1 MPFSNLRHASG
12 VASDHRDD
20 GRPDTAALRVVGTR
34 LWQTRKS
41 RSRAL
46 VLRKIYDATIVSA
59 GEAWRIRAAR
69 LRPLESVIYADPHLV
84 HVEPGLEAGIDRAA
98 AVEMLGN
105 DTAPGLQ
112 NGRPGGSVDGSGT
125 EKAGTVTPPLTL
137 SPRTP
142 SRRPHRRAGDRAR
155 RRAVRPPSRRRCR
168 CLGPLRREAQLRDR
182 DGRVCQARRSRHR
195 PRPDHNAVPEH
206 RIVADGASLVTP
218 PSEVRTLTAD
228 RERLAAEP
236 ASGPGRTDI
245 RPAPV
250 GRGRRCDRERGSRG
264 ASPNRRSAAFAVVSG
279 GTRADIA
286 AKSE

>member
-1 MPFSNLRHASG
+1 M
-12 VASDHRDD
+12 
-20 GRPDTAALRVVGTR
+20 
-34 LWQTRKS
+34 
-41 RSRAL
+41 
-46 VLRKIYDATIVSA
+46 
-59 GEAWRIRAAR
+59 
-69 LRPLESVIYADPHLV
+69 IYADPHLV

-98 AVEMLGN
+98 AVE
-105 DTAPGLQ
+105 TPGLE
-112 NGRPGGSVDGSGT
+112 NGRPGGSVDGGGT

-218 PSEVRTLTAD
+218 PSEVRTLMAD
-228 RERLAAEP
+228 RQRLAAEP
-236 ASGPGRTDI
+236 ASRTA
-245 RPAPV
+245 APSYAPRLSGEGAV
-250 GRGRRCDRERGSRG
+250 ATGSAGHVVRRRTEDRLLLRWSVEERGPTSRP
-264 ASPNRRSAAFAVVSG
+264 SPSDGVSAILGGGPPDCRSV
-279 GTRADIA
+279 
-286 AKSE
+286 